1 MIVILKFVEN
11 TILNDKLC
19 CNCSEIYET
28 QTKQNKKEK
37 KKSKNETIS

>member
-19 CNCSEIYET
+19 CNCSEIYEI
-28 QTKQNKKEK
+28 QTKQNKIEERIRKTK
-37 KKSKNETIS
+37 R